1 MKKIETELKDCY
13 ILEPDRFGDDRGYFS
28 PYFIDKNLEKLG
40 FKKVVQANRS
50 KSAKG
55 VVRGLHFQQDPKC
68 QAKIVEVI
76 KGSAIDVVVD
86 IRVDSPTY
94 GKFTAVK
101 LTDENNRQLFVP
113 RGFAHGFISLE
124 DDTIFQY
131 LIDNDY
137 APKMEGGIL
146 WNDPDLGINWDEM
159 FKENGI
165 EKPLLSDKD
174 QVHPQLKD
182 NKVIFKREPKKY
194 LITGYKGQ
202 LGYDIKRELLKQGIS
217 EENILAIDK
226 EEMDITNRDE
236 VMKVVGDF
244 KPDVIFHCAA
254 WTAVD
259 KAEDMKDVCQ
269 AVNVTGTKN
278 LVDASIEND
287 AKIVYLST
295 DYVFDG
301 KKPLDD
307 MYDVDDEKNPMSV
320 YGLTK
325 YLGEEEVK
333 RNPQHFIT
341 RISWVFGIN
350 GNNFIKTM
358 LKLSENHKELNV
370 VNDQIGSPTYT
381 VDLAH
386 LLVTMAETSKYGTYH
401 ANNEGFTSWADFA
414 KYIFE
419 INGKDVKV
427 NPVSTEKYLEISGTK
442 QAYRP
447 RNSKLSKESLDEAGF
462 DRLPSWED
470 ATVRYCEELTGKKLV
485 LKKKETK

>member
-94 GKFTAVK
+94 GQFTAVK

-165 EKPLLSDKD
+165 DKPLLSDKD

-202 LGYDIKRELLKQGIS
+202 LGYDIKRELVKQGVK

-226 EEMDITNRDE
+226 EEMDITNREE

-259 KAEDMKDVCQ
+259 KAEDMKDVCH

-307 MYDVDDEKNPMSV
+307 MYDINDEKNPMSI

-333 RNPQHFIT
+333 RNPKHFIT

-358 LKLSENHKELNV
+358 LKLSDNHKELNV
-370 VNDQIGSPTYT
+370 VDDQIGSPTYT

-414 KYIFE
+414 EYIFK
-419 INGKDVKV
+419 INDKDVKV
-427 NPVSTEKYLEISGTK
+427 NHVSTEEYLKLTGTK

-447 RNSKLSKESLDEAGF
+447 RNSKLSKESLDAAGF

-485 LKKKETK
+485 LKKENK